1 MPEIYFVTYAT
12 HEQGLFKKLINN
24 EHGVQIEVLGMGTK
38 WTGFFDKVDGIM
50 KFARDKQ
57 PDDIIVF
64 LDGFDTIVNTK
75 PDDLMKHFRSYGA
88 KILVSLDHGTE
99 DVYAIVDWTQRHVFG
114 NCNGVIAN
122 SGLYMGEVSELKKM
136 WRNMKRQYTA
146 DDQRALNSV
155 CSIVDI
161 AIDTERLIFENK
173 TLRRTPRK
181 HEPIFVSFPG
191 GGDPDITWYD
201 LAHRYL
207 WRAPFEY
214 VWLLPMEI
222 IVAILIL
229 LVGGLYLYFNY
240 KF

>member
-1 MPEIYFVTYAT
+1 MSKIYFVTYAT
-12 HEQGLFKKLINN
+12 HEHGMFKKLINN
-24 EHGVQIEVLGMGTK
+24 EQGVHIEVLGMNTK

-99 DVYAIVDWTQRHVFG
+99 DVYEIQDWVQGHVFG
-114 NCNGVIAN
+114 SCNGVIAN

-136 WRNMKRQYTA
+136 WRNMKRQDTD

-155 CSIVDI
+155 CSIVDL

-173 TLRRTPRK
+173 TLRTSPRK

-201 LAHRYL
+201 LAHRVL
-207 WRAPFEY
+207 WRAPIEY
-214 VWLLPMEI
+214 AEFFIPEI
-222 IVAILIL
+222 IIFLMILI
-229 LVGGLYLYFNY
+229 GLYVYFNY